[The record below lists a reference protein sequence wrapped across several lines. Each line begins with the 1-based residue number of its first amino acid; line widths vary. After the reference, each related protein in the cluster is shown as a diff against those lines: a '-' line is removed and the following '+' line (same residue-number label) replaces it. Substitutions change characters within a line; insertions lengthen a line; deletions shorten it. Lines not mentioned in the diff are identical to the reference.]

1 MKENLKFNFIES
13 KLRDVI
19 INKCKQ
25 ASIVGGTEDR
35 IVEGD
40 GTQNTSSNHPRLD
53 PFGILETE

>member
-13 KLRDVI
+13 KLKDVV

-25 ASIVGGTEDR
+25 ASIIGG
-35 IVEGD
+35 IAD